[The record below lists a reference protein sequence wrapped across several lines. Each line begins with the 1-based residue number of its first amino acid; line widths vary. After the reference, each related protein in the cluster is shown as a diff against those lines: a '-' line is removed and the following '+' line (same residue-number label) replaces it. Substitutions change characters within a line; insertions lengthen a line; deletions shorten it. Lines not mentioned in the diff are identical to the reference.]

1 MQLLTIIVIFII
13 LLFSFKLIDRCRCY
27 LYLQHFSASITMNRI
42 INYTIKYFS
51 LYDTFMIHYLHSNA
65 GYYWCNISLSCN
77 WSLRL
82 WLRLRE
88 SLLHPW
94 SRSIKLKFHYN
105 DYIIIGRWLHP
116 PAFMYHFKYFVLIL
130 QILLYTLF
138 MIYYLHS
145 NARYYWYWCNISPS
159 CNWYLRIRL
168 QLRESLL
175 HPWSRSIKLKFH
187 YNDYIIIGRWLH
199 PPAFKHHINF
209 TPSQLLIQ
217 LFNEVCW
224 TFSWHLKLNGVRYVD
239 IVHVNSLRQ
248 IFLSQKK

>member
-130 QILLYTLF
+130 QMEVFLESDDNWNFRHFFFAKNGFYILCIYGLY
-138 MIYYLHS
+138 
-145 NARYYWYWCNISPS
+145 P
-159 CNWYLRIRL
+159 
-168 QLRESLL
+168 
-175 HPWSRSIKLKFH
+175 KK
-187 YNDYIIIGRWLH
+187 
-199 PPAFKHHINF
+199 NF
-209 TPSQLLIQ
+209 WVL
-217 LFNEVCW
+217 
-224 TFSWHLKLNGVRYVD
+224 
-239 IVHVNSLRQ
+239 
-248 IFLSQKK
+248 